1 MIKKN
6 VHSLVIAMLVAAAL
20 STSQEVVAQ
29 QTNPT
34 KKDSIPASQKIV
46 ITGKVTDAAG
56 KKPLAGIRVEV
67 KNFSAAITDDDGVFT
82 LKVPSYYTD
91 IEISGEGFASK
102 QVSLKGKTS
111 VAVSLLSES
120 AVNFQEEV
128 VMHFGTMRKRSIT
141 GAVTAFDANS
151 DWGRPFETGD
161 AALQGKV
168 AGLNVIRRSGTPG
181 IGANMFL
188 RGYNS
193 LYGSNAPLVVVDG
206 IVYDMNDYGN
216 SIIANNYTN
225 PLALIS
231 IHDIDNYT
239 VVKDATSMYG
249 TKGANGAIIITTA
262 RAKKEATSI
271 DFGMYTS
278 YNQAPAPL
286 NVMNASAYRTYLG
299 DILQSKGVSSADLAA
314 MPFMN
319 DDTSSNVAY
328 YRYHNNTNWQKNV
341 LNNSVNQNYYLKVT
355 GGDNIATYALT
366 VGFSRNAGVIKNTDL
381 TRYNTRFNAQFNFSK
396 KFTGV
401 ASLAFTYNQ
410 ANLKYQGVV
419 NKTGALYT
427 ALTKSPFLAANEMN
441 EKGVLS
447 PNFEDTDI
455 LGISNPSVLIE
466 NMQAY
471 NRYYRFMG
479 SYTFKYDFNKYLS
492 ASSLLGIVYDKNRE
506 NIFVPRKGVADDTL
520 SNAIAD
526 SRLGTQVRR
535 LFSVYSDSR
544 IEYKRTFQLRHSIAS
559 RLGLR
564 YQQNRAEQDFT
575 LGYNSATDEL
585 ISVQNGVNAL
595 RQTGGGIGEWNW
607 MNTYFNFDYGYKD
620 KLFLSVNA
628 AMDGSSRFGSKA
640 KGGISMGG
648 VTYAVMPSVAAAWI
662 LSSER
667 FMATSSINLLK
678 VRASFSL
685 TGNDD
690 IGNYTARQTYTS
702 QNLLGMQGLVRSGI
716 ANPAIQW
723 ETNKKFNAGLDFAT
737 WNERLNV
744 SVDVYRNK
752 TDNMLVYEDVPAA
765 SGFSKV
771 LTNGGSMLNT
781 GIEASANAR
790 LVNKRKFKFDLGVT
804 VAHNDNRVVAVPN
817 REITTEYS
825 GATILTRQGLR
836 STLYYGYIAQGVFST
851 EAEAAGAGLKKKNA
865 DGSYSYFKAGDVRF
879 LDVNKDQI
887 IDEKDRAIIGIP
899 TPDIFGSITPRIEYG
914 RFTLEALFTFAKGN
928 DVFNYL
934 RYKLE
939 SASTVENQLNS
950 VVNRW
955 RAEGQ
960 KTTMPKAA
968 YGDPMGNNRFST
980 RWIEDGSYLRL
991 RSATLAYNIP
1001 FKEKFFKNAS
1011 IYVTGNNLFTLTNYS
1026 GYDPEF
1032 SASPSLFAQGT
1043 DIGLDPLFRSFILGA
1058 RLGL

>member
-20 STSQEVVAQ
+20 SSPQEVVAQ
-29 QTNPT
+29 QTNTT
-34 KKDSIPASQKIV
+34 KKDSLPAAQKIV

-67 KNFSAAITDDDGVFT
+67 KNFSAAITDDDGEFT

-102 QVSLKGKTS
+102 QVSLKGKN
-111 VAVSLLSES
+111 AVTAELLSES
-120 AVNFQEEV
+120 ATTFQED
-128 VMHFGTMRKRSIT
+128 VMMPFGTMRKRNIT
-141 GAVTAFDANS
+141 GAVTAFNANS

-161 AALQGKV
+161 AALQGKA

-193 LYGSNAPLVVVDG
+193 LYSTNAPLVVVDG

-225 PLALIS
+225 PLSLIN

-239 VVKDATSMYG
+239 VIKDASSIYG

-262 RAKKEATSI
+262 RARKEATSI
-271 DFGMYTS
+271 DFGVYTS
-278 YNQAPAPL
+278 YNQAPQPL
-286 NVMNASAYRTYLG
+286 NVMNASAYRSYLG
-299 DILQSKGVSSADLAA
+299 DILQSKGLSAAEIAA
-314 MPFMN
+314 MPYMN
-319 DDTSSNVAY
+319 DDTSSNAAY

-341 LNNSVNQNYYLKVT
+341 LRNSVSQNYYLKVT
-355 GGDNIATYALT
+355 GGDNIATYALS
-366 VGFSRNAGVIKNTDL
+366 VGFSRNAGTINNTGL

-410 ANLKYQGVV
+410 ADLKYQGVV

-427 ALTKSPFLAANEMN
+427 ALTKSPFLAPNEMN

-535 LFSVYSDSR
+535 LFSVYSDTR
-544 IEYKRTFQLRHSIAS
+544 IEFKRTYQLRHSIAS

-628 AMDGSSRFGSKA
+628 AMDGSSRFGSQA
-640 KGGISMGG
+640 KGGVSMGG
-648 VTYAVMPSVAAAWI
+648 VTYAIMPSVAAAWL

-667 FMATSSINLLK
+667 FMATSSIDLLK
-678 VRASFSL
+678 LRASFSL

-723 ETNKKFNAGLDFAT
+723 ETNKKFNAGADLST
-737 WNERLNV
+737 WNERLNF

-752 TDNMLVYEDVPAA
+752 TENMLVYEDVPVA

-771 LTNGGSMLNT
+771 ATNSGSMLNT
-781 GIEASANAR
+781 GIEASANVR
-790 LVNKRKFKFDLGVT
+790 IINKRKLKWDIGVT
-804 VAHNDNRVVAVPN
+804 IAHNENRVVAVPN
-817 REITTEYS
+817 KEITTEYA

-836 STLYYGYIAQGVFST
+836 STLFYGYVAQGVYST
-851 EAEAAGAGLKKKNA
+851 QPAANGLRKKNA
-865 DGSYSYFKAGDVRF
+865 DGSYSYFNAGDVKF
-879 LDVNKDQI
+879 LDINKDNI
-887 IDEKDRAIIGIP
+887 IDEKDRTVIGIP
-899 TPDIFGSITPRIEYG
+899 TPDIFGSVTTRLEYG
-914 RFTLEALFTFAKGN
+914 RFTLDALFTFSQGN

-939 SASTVENQLNS
+939 SSSTVENQLNS

-960 KTTMPKAA
+960 KTNMPKAT

-980 RWIEDGSYLRL
+980 RWIEDGSYFRL
-991 RSATLAYNIP
+991 RSASLTYNIP

-1011 IYVTGNNLFTLTNYS
+1011 IYVSGTNLFTLTKYS

-1043 DIGLDPLFRSFILGA
+1043 DAGLDPLFRSFILGA

>member
-20 STSQEVVAQ
+20 SSSQEVAAQ
-29 QTNPT
+29 QTKPT
-34 KKDSIPASQKIV
+34 KTDSLPTAQKIA
-46 ITGKVTDAAG
+46 ISGTVTDAAN

-67 KNFSAAITDDDGVFT
+67 KNFSAAITDDDGAFT
-82 LKVPSYYTD
+82 LKVQSYFTD
-91 IEISGEGFASK
+91 IEISGEGYAPK
-102 QVSLKGKTS
+102 QIALKGSTT
-111 VAVSLLSES
+111 VAVSLLTET
-120 AVNFQEEV
+120 AVTFQEDV
-128 VMHFGTMRKRSIT
+128 VMPFGTTRKRNLT
-141 GAVTAFDANS
+141 AAVSSVDANG

-181 IGANMFL
+181 SGANLFL

-193 LYGSNAPLVVVDG
+193 LYGTNAPLIVVDG
-206 IVYDMNDYGN
+206 IVYDMNDYGS
-216 SIIANNYTN
+216 SIIANNFTN
-225 PLALIS
+225 PLALIN

-239 VVKDATSMYG
+239 LVKDATSMFG

-278 YNQAPAPL
+278 YNQMPEPL
-286 NVMNASAYRTYLG
+286 NVMNASGYRSYLT
-299 DILQSKGVSSADLAA
+299 DVLQSKGVSASEIAA

-319 DDTSSNVAY
+319 DDTTGNGSY
-328 YRYHNNTNWQKNV
+328 FRYHNNTNWQKNV
-341 LNNSVNQNYYLKVT
+341 LRNSVNQNYYLKVT
-355 GGDNIATYALT
+355 GGDNIATYALS
-366 VGFSRNAGVIKNTDL
+366 VGFSRNAGTVQNTDL

-427 ALTKSPFLAANEMN
+427 ALTKSPFLAANEVN
-441 EKGVLS
+441 EKGILS
-447 PNFEDTDI
+447 PNFEDTDL
-455 LGISNPSVLIE
+455 LGVSNPSVLIE

-506 NIFVPRKGVADDTL
+506 NIFIPRKGVADDTL

-535 LFSVYSDSR
+535 LFTVYNDTR
-544 IEYKRTFQLRHSIAS
+544 LEYKRTLQLRHSIAS
-559 RLGLR
+559 RLGIR

-585 ISVQNGVNAL
+585 VSVQNGVNAL

-620 KLFLSVNA
+620 KLFFSVNA
-628 AMDGSSRFGSKA
+628 AMDGSSRFGPKA
-640 KGGISMGG
+640 KGGIEMGD
-648 VTYAVMPSVAAAWI
+648 VRYAVMPSLAAAWI

-667 FMATSSINLLK
+667 FMAGSKLDLLK
-678 VRASFSL
+678 LRASFSL
-685 TGNDD
+685 SGNDD
-690 IGNYTARQTYTS
+690 IGNYTARQTYSS
-702 QNLLGMQGLVRSGI
+702 QNFLGMQGLVRSGI

-723 ETNKKFNAGLDFAT
+723 ETNKKINAGIDLAT
-737 WNERLNV
+737 WNERISL

-752 TDNMLVYEDVPAA
+752 TENMLVYENTPAA
-765 SGFSKV
+765 SGFNTM
-771 LTNGGSMLNT
+771 LTNGGSMVNS
-781 GIEASANAR
+781 GIELTANAR
-790 LVNKRKFKFDLGVT
+790 LINKRKFKWDVGVT
-804 VAHNDNRVVAVPN
+804 IAHNNNRIVAVPN
-817 REITTEYS
+817 NEVTTEYS
-825 GATILTRQGLR
+825 GATILTRNGLS
-836 STLYYGYIAQGVFST
+836 STLYYGHIAQGVFST
-851 EAEAAGAGLKKKNA
+851 EAEAAAIGLKKKNA

-879 LDVNKDQI
+879 LDVNRDKI
-887 IDEKDRAIIGIP
+887 IDEKDRTIIGIP
-899 TPDIFGSITPRIEYG
+899 TPDFFGSVNTRIEYR
-914 RFTLEALFTFAKGN
+914 RFVLDALFTFTQGN

-934 RYKLE
+934 RYNLE
-939 SASTVENQLNS
+939 SASGIENQLNS

-960 KTTMPKAA
+960 VTDMPKATF
-968 YGDPMGNNRFST
+968 GDPMGNNRFSS

-991 RSATLAYNIP
+991 RSASLSYNIP

-1011 IYVTGNNLFTLTNYS
+1011 IYISGTNLFTLTKYS

-1032 SASPSLFAQGT
+1032 SASPSLFTQGT
-1043 DIGLDPLFRSFILGA
+1043 DAGLDPLFRSFILGA

>member
-6 VHSLVIAMLVAAAL
+6 VHSLVLAMLVAAAL
-20 STSQEVVAQ
+20 SSSQEVAAQ
-29 QTNPT
+29 QTNTT
-34 KKDSIPASQKIV
+34 KKDSLPAAQKIV
-46 ITGKVTDAAG
+46 ITGNVTDAAN

-67 KNFSAAITDDDGVFT
+67 KNFSAAITDDDGAFT
-82 LKVPSYYTD
+82 LKVPSYFTD
-91 IEISGEGFASK
+91 IEISGEGYASK
-102 QVSLKGKTS
+102 QVSLKGGRS
-111 VAVSLLSES
+111 FAISLLSETAVTFQEDVVMPFGNVRKRNLTA
-120 AVNFQEEV
+120 AVN
-128 VMHFGTMRKRSIT
+128 S
-141 GAVTAFDANS
+141 FDANS

-181 IGANMFL
+181 SGANLFL

-193 LYGSNAPLVVVDG
+193 LYGTNAPLVVVDG
-206 IVYDMNDYGN
+206 IVYDMNDYGS
-216 SIIANNYTN
+216 SIVANNFTN
-225 PLALIS
+225 PLALIN

-239 VVKDATSMYG
+239 VIKDATSMFG

-278 YNQAPAPL
+278 YNQMPEPL
-286 NVMNASAYRTYLG
+286 NVMNASGYRSFLT
-299 DILQSKGVSSADLAA
+299 DVLQSKGVSASEIAA

-319 DDTSSNVAY
+319 DDTTGNGSY
-328 YRYHNNTNWQKNV
+328 YRYHNNTSWQKNV
-341 LNNSVNQNYYLKVT
+341 LRNSVNQNYYLKVT
-355 GGDNIATYALT
+355 GGDNIATYALS
-366 VGFSRNAGVIKNTDL
+366 VGFSRNAGTVKNTDL

-419 NKTGALYT
+419 NKTGALFT
-427 ALTKSPFLAANEMN
+427 ALIKAPFLAANEVN
-441 EKGVLS
+441 EKGILS
-447 PNFEDTDI
+447 PNFEDTDL
-455 LGISNPSVLIE
+455 LGVSNPAVLIE

-479 SYTFKYDFNKYLS
+479 SYTFKYDFSKYFS

-535 LFSVYSDSR
+535 LFTVYNDTR
-544 IEYKRTFQLRHSIAS
+544 LEYKRTYKLRHSVAS
-559 RLGLR
+559 RLGVR
-564 YQQNRAEQDFT
+564 YQQNRAEQDYT

-585 ISVQNGVNAL
+585 VSVQNGVNAL

-607 MNTYFNFDYGYKD
+607 MNTYFNFDYGFKD
-620 KLFLSVNA
+620 KLFFSLNA
-628 AMDGSSRFGSKA
+628 AMDGSSRFGTKA
-640 KGGISMGG
+640 KGGISLGD
-648 VTYAVMPSVAAAWI
+648 VRYAVMPSVSAAWL

-667 FMATSSINLLK
+667 FMAGSSIDLLK
-678 VRASFSL
+678 LRASFSL

-702 QNLLGMQGLVRSGI
+702 QNFLGMQGLVRSGF

-723 ETNKKFNAGLDFAT
+723 ETNKKFNAGVDLAT
-737 WNERLNV
+737 WNERINL
-744 SVDVYRNK
+744 SFDVYRNK
-752 TDNMLVYEDVPAA
+752 TENMLVYEDAPEA
-765 SGFSKV
+765 SGFNSM
-771 LTNGGSMLNT
+771 LTNAGSMVNS
-781 GIEASANAR
+781 GVEFAVNAR
-790 LVNKRKFKFDLGVT
+790 LINKRKFKWDVGLII
-804 VAHNDNRVVAVPN
+804 AHNNNRIVSVPN
-817 REITTEYS
+817 GEITTDYS
-825 GATILTRQGLR
+825 GATILTRNGL
-836 STLYYGYIAQGVFST
+836 SATLYYGYVAKGVFSNEL
-851 EAEAAGAGLKKKNA
+851 EAFNAGLKKKNA

-879 LDVNKDQI
+879 LDVNNDKI
-887 IDEKDRAIIGIP
+887 IDENDRGVIGIS
-899 TPDIFGSITPRIEYG
+899 TPDFFGSVNTRIEYG
-914 RFTLEALFTFAKGN
+914 RFVLDALFTFTQGN

-939 SASTVENQLNS
+939 SASGVENQLNS

-960 KTTMPKAA
+960 VTTMPKATF
-968 YGDPMGNNRFST
+968 GDPMGNNRFSS

-991 RSATLAYNIP
+991 RSASLSYNIS

-1011 IYVTGNNLFTLTNYS
+1011 IYISGTNLFTLTKYT

-1032 SASPSLFAQGT
+1032 STSPSLFAQGT
-1043 DIGLDPLFRSFILGA
+1043 DAGLDPLFRSFILGA